1 MASAAFKSTSR
12 RGNETSNSSN
22 KEPPKRRLQ
31 RSLSVSA
38 VPRNQLDIDSDFL
51 NKRDNP
57 LFWSTTSPPDKET
70 QQPEKSS
77 GSQVNGATAS
87 KSAASAGQRGRSV
100 TRNADFRGKKTIDR
114 SLSRGHYGY
123 GASEV
128 RNYVFFLN
136 LVKFEIWC
144 IGVCIWIYAMELE
157 LGVGILSN
165 YSLLSNQII

>member
-22 KEPPKRRLQ
+22 KEPPKRRVQ

-77 GSQVNGATAS
+77 GSQVNGTTAS

-128 RNYVFFLN
+128 RNYVIF
-136 LVKFEIWC
+136 
-144 IGVCIWIYAMELE
+144 
-157 LGVGILSN
+157 S
-165 YSLLSNQII
+165 